1 MNIGIIGTGRIASR
15 FVDTALQGVESSSVY
30 CVYNPRI
37 ESAEKFAVKHSIPVY
52 TSDLDIFLE
61 NVDAVYIAS
70 PHETHY
76 MYSRRALEAGK
87 HVLCEKPMALKK
99 SDVKE
104 LIELAKKNGLVC
116 MEALKTK
123 YCPGYKALINAAK
136 SGKIGRI
143 VDVEAAFSRLT
154 KLNTREYMN
163 DIYNDE
169 EESEEVEDP
178 DHPTFV
184 TYWKAAGALY
194 DIIEQSNALFHQK
207 NNSTVLGELAVK
219 ALHHIILLREAK
231 IPERYWYPDI
241 MNWLLFKWYQNRNYN
256 LAYLL
261 KLYDEHE
268 KNDMN
273 KIEKLKLQNRAYRY
287 QHSVKKLLRY

>member
-1 MNIGIIGTGRIASR
+1 MESKNYYDILEVSVKASAQEITLAKNKLAKRYHPDVNMRNGI
-15 FVDTALQGVESSSVY
+15 DTTDKMQE
-30 CVYNPRI
+30 I
-37 ESAEKFAVKHSIPVY
+37 
-52 TSDLDIFLE
+52 
-61 NVDAVYIAS
+61 
-70 PHETHY
+70 
-76 MYSRRALEAGK
+76 LEAYL
-87 HVLCEKPMALKK
+87 VL
-99 SDVKE
+99 SDPVKRAE
-104 LIELAKKNGLVC
+104 
-116 MEALKTK
+116 
-123 YCPGYKALINAAK
+123 Y
-136 SGKIGRI
+136 
-143 VDVEAAFSRLT
+143 D
-154 KLNTREYMN
+154 REIRGNRPSKMQTFNLY
-163 DIYNDE
+163 
-169 EESEEVEDP
+169 EESEEVEDS

-194 DIIEQSNALFHQK
+194 DIIEQSNALFHQRENAAK
-207 NNSTVLGELAVK
+207 LGELAIQ

>member
-1 MNIGIIGTGRIASR
+1 MESKNYYDILEVSVKASAQEITLAKNKLAKRYHPDVNMRNGI
-15 FVDTALQGVESSSVY
+15 DTTDKMQE
-30 CVYNPRI
+30 I
-37 ESAEKFAVKHSIPVY
+37 
-52 TSDLDIFLE
+52 
-61 NVDAVYIAS
+61 
-70 PHETHY
+70 
-76 MYSRRALEAGK
+76 LEAYL
-87 HVLCEKPMALKK
+87 VL
-99 SDVKE
+99 SDPVKR
-104 LIELAKKNGLVC
+104 A
-116 MEALKTK
+116 
-123 YCPGYKALINAAK
+123 
-136 SGKIGRI
+136 
-143 VDVEAAFSRLT
+143 
-154 KLNTREYMN
+154 EY
-163 DIYNDE
+163 D
-169 EESEEVEDP
+169 ESEEVEDP

>member
-1 MNIGIIGTGRIASR
+1 MESKNYYDILEVSVKASAQEITLAKNKLAKRYHPDVNMRNGI
-15 FVDTALQGVESSSVY
+15 DTTDKMQE
-30 CVYNPRI
+30 I
-37 ESAEKFAVKHSIPVY
+37 
-52 TSDLDIFLE
+52 
-61 NVDAVYIAS
+61 
-70 PHETHY
+70 
-76 MYSRRALEAGK
+76 LEAYL
-87 HVLCEKPMALKK
+87 VL
-99 SDVKE
+99 SDPVKRAE
-104 LIELAKKNGLVC
+104 
-116 MEALKTK
+116 
-123 YCPGYKALINAAK
+123 Y
-136 SGKIGRI
+136 
-143 VDVEAAFSRLT
+143 D
-154 KLNTREYMN
+154 REIRGNRPSKMQTFNLY
-163 DIYNDE
+163 

-273 KIEKLKLQNRAYRY
+273 NPGLPLSAFCEEVAALLKPQALLKCYVITHSFPVKSNVMRNIKRY
-287 QHSVKKLLRY
+287 NLFTHFPSRHRI

>member
-1 MNIGIIGTGRIASR
+1 M
-15 FVDTALQGVESSSVY
+15 
-30 CVYNPRI
+30 
-37 ESAEKFAVKHSIPVY
+37 KFFEAVPDELFSP
-52 TSDLDIFLE
+52 L
-61 NVDAVYIAS
+61 AS
-70 PHETHY
+70 PN
-76 MYSRRALEAGK
+76 RALYADALD
-87 HVLCEKPMALKK
+87 VLYTAYREKLKLPE
-99 SDVKE
+99 DMQTFN
-104 LIELAKKNGLVC
+104 L
-116 MEALKTK
+116 
-123 YCPGYKALINAAK
+123 Y
-136 SGKIGRI
+136 
-143 VDVEAAFSRLT
+143 
-154 KLNTREYMN
+154 
-163 DIYNDE
+163 

-194 DIIEQSNALFHQK
+194 DIIEQSNALFRQRENAAK
-207 NNSTVLGELAVK
+207 LGELAIQ

>member
-1 MNIGIIGTGRIASR
+1 MRQKGVPHGAHDPRAGRACPPALCPFLLIVPPGLPCRSAATGTSLRPYLSIWLSVKASAQEITLAKNKLAKRYHPDVNMRNGI
-15 FVDTALQGVESSSVY
+15 DTTDKMQE
-30 CVYNPRI
+30 I
-37 ESAEKFAVKHSIPVY
+37 
-52 TSDLDIFLE
+52 
-61 NVDAVYIAS
+61 
-70 PHETHY
+70 
-76 MYSRRALEAGK
+76 LEAYL
-87 HVLCEKPMALKK
+87 VL
-99 SDVKE
+99 SDPVKRAE
-104 LIELAKKNGLVC
+104 
-116 MEALKTK
+116 
-123 YCPGYKALINAAK
+123 Y
-136 SGKIGRI
+136 
-143 VDVEAAFSRLT
+143 D
-154 KLNTREYMN
+154 REIRGNRPSKMQTFNLY
-163 DIYNDE
+163 

-194 DIIEQSNALFHQK
+194 DIIEQSNALFHQRENAAK
-207 NNSTVLGELAVK
+207 LGELAIQ